1 MSLESLNFQV
11 FQSINAPA
19 DVSTAMTH
27 LAIFIA
33 NDTLYLLLLFLI
45 MAWFLGHYQ
54 TKALAL
60 KAVITTALAL
70 SIGYLISLGYP
81 HPRPFIIGMGHTLI
95 SHAPT
100 ASFPSNHM
108 LIFSSIAFSYLF
120 AQRLKLGLSLLLMA
134 FLVAWSRIYV
144 GVHFPLDMLG
154 AFCVALL
161 TNFLMQWLWQRYQDP
176 IMSLSLKIYQFF
188 FGIFLQKGWLR

>member
-11 FQSINAPA
+11 FQSLNAPT
-19 DVSTAMTH
+19 DVSTNMSH

-33 NDTLYLLLLFLI
+33 NDTLYLLIIFLI
-45 MAWFLGHYQ
+45 MAWGIGHYQ
-54 TKALAL
+54 SKALAL

-70 SIGYLISLGYP
+70 GIGYLISLGYP
-81 HPRPFIIGMGHTLI
+81 HPRPFVIGMGHTLI
-95 SHAPT
+95 QHAPT

-120 AQRLKLGLSLLLMA
+120 SQQLKLGFGLLLMA

-161 TNFLMQWLWQRYQDP
+161 TNILMQLIWQRYHTV
-176 IMSLSLKIYQFF
+176 IMSFALKIYQFI
-188 FGIFLQKGWLR
+188 FGIFLHKGWLK

>member
-11 FQSINAPA
+11 FQYINAPA
-19 DVSTAMTH
+19 DVSIAMSH

-33 NDTLYLLLLFLI
+33 NDTLYLLMLFLI
-45 MAWFLGHYQ
+45 SAWFLGSYQ
-54 TKALAL
+54 SKALAL

-70 SIGYLISLGYP
+70 GIGYLISLGYP
-81 HPRPFIIGMGHTLI
+81 HSRPFVMGMGHTLI
-95 SHAPT
+95 HHAPT

-120 AQRLKLGLSLLLMA
+120 AQRFKLSLSLLVMA

-154 AFCVALL
+154 AFCVALF
-161 TNFLMQWLWQRYQDP
+161 TNILMQLIWQRYATI
-176 IMSLSLKIYQFF
+176 IMRWALKIYQSI
-188 FGIFLQKGWLR
+188 FGILLHKGWVK